1 MELETAVRLR
11 LNLVHMVWIDGVSN
25 MVAVQEQA
33 KYQRTAG
40 GDFGPVDV
48 VKYAEAFRA
57 TGLMIESP
65 DQIATTLR
73 KAFETAGP
81 VLVGIHV
88 YYGDNHK
95 LFEQVHEHLLN

>member
-1 MELETAVRLR
+1 
-11 LNLVHMVWIDGVSN
+11 
-25 MVAVQEQA
+25 
-33 KYQRTAG
+33 
-40 GDFGPVDV
+40 
-48 VKYAEAFRA
+48 
-57 TGLMIESP
+57 MIESP